1 MNNKMFLNKEAG
13 FLVHTKRK
21 RRFAVTL
28 VGVFFLLLACA
39 GAIGFGQVAYAADEK
54 TVPNFKSPDPD
65 YPWYGYDSYRG
76 IFARYH
82 NLKVNLKGSK
92 EYQAYCFNLTKYFP
106 RPTYSTTN
114 NFYKKIDGSG
124 SAFKSYAANPR
135 VLDENLDKLEKN
147 ILNVIYNGYKSNANG
162 FMNGI
167 EDLNA
172 ILVTQNAIWYYSDS
186 APLNDVNKMWEREV
200 RNGEI
205 SESQVTLMREAL
217 KKLIDP
223 NLEATAANKIP
234 SGYRLN
240 IFKSENEDYQ
250 NLLSAEYVPD
260 DPPKPGDTSEHNPK
274 TPELDGTPIPE
285 DPKRPDESSEPALPP
300 LMPELDGEEVPE
312 VPSESLEPALPPL
325 MPELDGEEV
334 PEVPSESLE
343 PALPPLM
350 PELDGEEVPEV
361 PSESLEPAL
370 PPLMPELD
378 GEEVPEVPSESL
390 EPALPPLMPELD
402 GEEVPEKPSVDLP
415 IEVPRYEFNNKDQSP
430 LAGESGETEYITE
443 VYGNQQN
450 PVDIDKKLPNETG
463 FSGNMVETEDTKEP
477 EVLMGGQSESVEF
490 TKDTQTGMSG
500 QTTPQVETEDT
511 KEPEVLMGGQSE
523 SVEFTKDT
531 QTGMSGQTT
540 PQVETEDTK
549 EPGVLMGGQS
559 ESVEFTKDT
568 QTGMSGQTTPQVE
581 TEDTKEP
588 GVLMG
593 GQSESVEFTKDTQ
606 TGMSGQTTPQV
617 ETEDTKEPGVLM
629 GGQSESV
636 EFTKDT
642 QTGMSGFSETVTI
655 VEDTRPK
662 LVFHFDNNEPKVE
675 ENREKP
681 TKNITP
687 ILPATGDI
695 ENVLAFLG
703 ILILSVL
710 SIFSLL
716 KNKQNN
722 KV

>member
-1 MNNKMFLNKEAG
+1 MNNKIFLNKEAS
-13 FLVHTKRK
+13 FLAHTKRK

-28 VGVFFLLLACA
+28 VGVFFMLLACA

-54 TVPNFKSPDPD
+54 TVPSHSSPNPEF
-65 YPWYGYDSYRG
+65 PWYGYDAYG
-76 IFARYH
+76 KEYPGYNIWTRYH
-82 NLKVNLKGSK
+82 DLRVNLNGSRS
-92 EYQAYCFNLTKYFP
+92 YQVYCFNIQSNYPSQKNSFIK
-106 RPTYSTTN
+106 N
-114 NFYKKIDGSG
+114 WFKKIEGNG
-124 SAFKSYAANPR
+124 KSFVDYAHTT
-135 VLDENLDKLEKN
+135 KLGKEELEQRLLSLLYN
-147 ILNVIYNGYKSNANG
+147 AYPNDANGYMKG
-162 FMNGI
+162 L
-167 EDLNA
+167 EHLNA
-172 ILVTQNAIWYYSDS
+172 ITVTQYAVWHYSDNS
-186 APLNDVNKMWEREV
+186 QYQFETLWESEAKE
-200 RNGEI
+200 GKI
-205 SESQVTLMREAL
+205 SRSQVTLMREAL

-223 NLEATAANKIP
+223 NLEATAVNKIP

-240 IFKSENEDYQ
+240 IFESENEAYQ

-260 DPPKPGDTSEHNPK
+260 DPPKPGETSEHNPK

-285 DPKRPDESSEPALPP
+285 DPKHPDDNLEPTLPP
-300 LMPELDGEEVPE
+300 VMLDGEEVPE

-325 MPELDGEEV
+325 MPELDGQ
-334 PEVPSESLE
+334 
-343 PALPPLM
+343 
-350 PELDGEEVPEV
+350 
-361 PSESLEPAL
+361 
-370 PPLMPELD
+370 
-378 GEEVPEVPSESL
+378 
-390 EPALPPLMPELD
+390 
-402 GEEVPEKPSVDLP
+402 EVPEKPSIDLP

-549 EPGVLMGGQS
+549 EPEVLMGGQS

-568 QTGMSGQTTPQVE
+568 QTGMSGQTTPQIE

-588 GVLMG
+588 EVLMG

-606 TGMSGQTTPQV
+606 TGMSGQTTPQI
-617 ETEDTKEPGVLM
+617 ETEDTKEPEVLM

-642 QTGMSGFSETVTI
+642 QTGMSGFSETATV

-716 KNKQNN
+716 KNKQSN
-722 KV
+722 KKV

>member
-13 FLVHTKRK
+13 FLAHTKRK

-28 VGVFFLLLACA
+28 VGVFFMLLACA

-54 TVPNFKSPDPD
+54 TVPNHSSPNPEF
-65 YPWYGYDSYRG
+65 PWYGYDAYSG
-76 IFARYH
+76 WKPRYH
-82 NLKVNLKGSK
+82 DLKVNLKGSK
-92 EYQAYCFNLTKYFP
+92 EYQVYCFNLTKYFP
-106 RPTYSTTN
+106 RLTHSTTN

-124 SAFKSYAANPR
+124 SAFKFYATNPR
-135 VLDENLDKLEKN
+135 GSDENLDKLEKN

-167 EDLNA
+167 EDFNA
-172 ILVTQNAIWYYSDS
+172 ILVTQYAVWYYSDNS
-186 APLNDVNKMWEREV
+186 HYQIETLWESEAKE
-200 RNGEI
+200 GEI
-205 SESQVTLMREAL
+205 SREQVNLMRKAL

-223 NLEATAANKIP
+223 ELEQKVVKKVPND
-234 SGYRLN
+234 YQLN
-240 IFKSENEDYQ
+240 IFESLDSTYQ
-250 NLLSAEYVPD
+250 HLLSAEFVPN
-260 DPPKPGDTSEHNPK
+260 DPPKTGETPEYGPK
-274 TPELDGTPIPE
+274 TPELDGSPIPE
-285 DPKRPDESSEPALPP
+285 DPKHPDENLEPTLPP
-300 LMPELDGEEVPE
+300 VMLDGEEVPE

-325 MPELDGEEV
+325 MPELDGQ
-334 PEVPSESLE
+334 
-343 PALPPLM
+343 
-350 PELDGEEVPEV
+350 
-361 PSESLEPAL
+361 
-370 PPLMPELD
+370 
-378 GEEVPEVPSESL
+378 
-390 EPALPPLMPELD
+390 
-402 GEEVPEKPSVDLP
+402 EVPEKPSIDLP

-463 FSGNMVETEDTKEP
+463 FSGNM
-477 EVLMGGQSESVEF
+477 
-490 TKDTQTGMSG
+490 
-500 QTTPQVETEDT
+500 
-511 KEPEVLMGGQSE
+511 
-523 SVEFTKDT
+523 
-531 QTGMSGQTT
+531 
-540 PQVETEDTK
+540 VETEDTK

-606 TGMSGQTTPQV
+606 TGMSGQTASQV

-642 QTGMSGFSETVTI
+642 QTGMSGFSETATV

-716 KNKQNN
+716 KKQT
-722 KV
+722 KQ

>member
-13 FLVHTKRK
+13 FLAHTKRK

-28 VGVFFLLLACA
+28 VGVFLMLLACA

-54 TVPNFKSPDPD
+54 TVPNFKSLDPD
-65 YPWYGYDSYRG
+65 YPWYGYDAYRDW
-76 IFARYH
+76 FLRYH
-82 NLKVNLKGSK
+82 DLNVNLEGSTP
-92 EYQAYCFNLTKYFP
+92 YQVYCFNLLRQEPSKINSTRKNWFKKVDGDNAVFKKYATTP
-106 RPTYSTTN
+106 R
-114 NFYKKIDGSG
+114 I
-124 SAFKSYAANPR
+124 
-135 VLDENLDKLEKN
+135 ENGDLKRNLS
-147 ILNVIYNGYKSNANG
+147 NVIYNGYPNDANG
-162 FMNGI
+162 IMKGL
-167 EDLNA
+167 DRYNA
-172 ILVTQNAIWYYSDS
+172 ILVTQHAVWHYSDNS
-186 APLNDVNKMWEREV
+186 QYTIDKLWEEEAKK
-200 RNGEI
+200 NEI
-205 SESQVTLMREAL
+205 SQEQVKLMREAL
-217 KKLIDP
+217 KKLISPDLEKTVKNQLP
-223 NLEATAANKIP
+223 ENYKLNLFISKDNSI
-234 SGYRLN
+234 
-240 IFKSENEDYQ
+240 Q
-250 NLLSAEYVPD
+250 NLLSTEYVQD
-260 DPPKPGDTSEHNPK
+260 NPPKPGEVPKEESPKEENPK
-274 TPELDGTPIPE
+274 IPDLDGHEI
-285 DPKRPDESSEPALPP
+285 
-300 LMPELDGEEVPE
+300 PE
-312 VPSESLEPALPPL
+312 VPQEPSDPVIPP
-325 MPELDGEEV
+325 V
-334 PEVPSESLE
+334 I
-343 PALPPLM
+343 
-350 PELDGEEVPEV
+350 LDGEEVPEV

-511 KEPEVLMGGQSE
+511 KEP
-523 SVEFTKDT
+523 
-531 QTGMSGQTT
+531 
-540 PQVETEDTK
+540 
-549 EPGVLMGGQS
+549 
-559 ESVEFTKDT
+559 
-568 QTGMSGQTTPQVE
+568 
-581 TEDTKEP
+581 

-655 VEDTRPK
+655 IEDTRPK

-695 ENVLAFLG
+695 GNVLAFLG

>member
-13 FLVHTKRK
+13 FLAHTKRK

-28 VGVFFLLLACA
+28 VGVFFMLLACA

-54 TVPNFKSPDPD
+54 TVPNFKSLDPD
-65 YPWYGYDSYRG
+65 YPWYGYDAYRDW
-76 IFARYH
+76 FLRYH
-82 NLKVNLKGSK
+82 DLNVNLEGSTP
-92 EYQAYCFNLTKYFP
+92 YQVYCFNLLRQEPSKINSTRKNWFKKVDGDNAVFKKYATTP
-106 RPTYSTTN
+106 R
-114 NFYKKIDGSG
+114 I
-124 SAFKSYAANPR
+124 
-135 VLDENLDKLEKN
+135 ENGDLKRNLS
-147 ILNVIYNGYKSNANG
+147 NVIYNGYPNDANG
-162 FMNGI
+162 IMKGL
-167 EDLNA
+167 DRYNA
-172 ILVTQNAIWYYSDS
+172 ILVTQHAVWHYSDNS
-186 APLNDVNKMWEREV
+186 QYTIDKLWEEEAKK
-200 RNGEI
+200 NEI
-205 SESQVTLMREAL
+205 SQEQLKLMREAL
-217 KKLIDP
+217 KKLISPDLEKTVKNQLP
-223 NLEATAANKIP
+223 ENYKLNLFISKDNSI
-234 SGYRLN
+234 
-240 IFKSENEDYQ
+240 Q
-250 NLLSAEYVPD
+250 NLLSTEYVQD
-260 DPPKPGDTSEHNPK
+260 NPPKPGEVPKEESPKEENPK
-274 TPELDGTPIPE
+274 IPDLDGHEI
-285 DPKRPDESSEPALPP
+285 
-300 LMPELDGEEVPE
+300 PE
-312 VPSESLEPALPPL
+312 VPQEPSDPVIPP
-325 MPELDGEEV
+325 V
-334 PEVPSESLE
+334 I
-343 PALPPLM
+343 
-350 PELDGEEVPEV
+350 
-361 PSESLEPAL
+361 
-370 PPLMPELD
+370 LD

-500 QTTPQVETEDT
+500 QTTPQVETENT

-568 QTGMSGQTTPQVE
+568 QTGMSGQTA
-581 TEDTKEP
+581 
-588 GVLMG
+588 
-593 GQSESVEFTKDTQ
+593 
-606 TGMSGQTTPQV
+606 PQV

-681 TKNITP
+681 TKNIAP

-695 ENVLAFLG
+695 GNVLAFLG

>member
-1 MNNKMFLNKEAG
+1 MVSSYMFVRGEKMNNKMFLNKEAG

-28 VGVFFLLLACA
+28 VGVFFMLLACA

-54 TVPNFKSPDPD
+54 TVPNRINSNPEF
-65 YPWYGYDSYRG
+65 PWYGYDAYKG
-76 IFARYH
+76 FEARYH
-82 NLKVNLKGSK
+82 DLKVNLKGSK
-92 EYQAYCFNLTKYFP
+92 EYQVYCFNLKRYEPNKEGSYFP
-106 RPTYSTTN
+106 N
-114 NFYKKIDGSG
+114 WYKKWDGDEEIFTKHADSPRM
-124 SAFKSYAANPR
+124 KSKELSN
-135 VLDENLDKLEKN
+135 N
-147 ILNVIYNGYKSNANG
+147 ILRVMYNGYPNDG
-162 FMNGI
+162 NGI
-167 EDLNA
+167 MRNLDPLNA
-172 ILVTQNAIWYYSDS
+172 ILVTQYAVWYYSDNS
-186 APLNDVNKMWEREV
+186 QYKIETLWESEAKE
-200 RNGEI
+200 GKI

-223 NLEATAANKIP
+223 NLEATAVNKIP
-234 SGYRLN
+234 SDYRLN
-240 IFKSENEDYQ
+240 IFESENEAYQ
-250 NLLSAEYVPD
+250 NLLSAEYVQD
-260 DPPKPGDTSEHNPK
+260 KPPKPGEVPK
-274 TPELDGTPIPE
+274 EESPKEENLKIPDLDGHEIPE
-285 DPKRPDESSEPALPP
+285 VPQEPSDPVIPP
-300 LMPELDGEEVPE
+300 VILDGEEVPE

-325 MPELDGEEV
+325 MPELDGQEV

-350 PELDGEEVPEV
+350 PELDGQ
-361 PSESLEPAL
+361 
-370 PPLMPELD
+370 
-378 GEEVPEVPSESL
+378 
-390 EPALPPLMPELD
+390 
-402 GEEVPEKPSVDLP
+402 EVPEKPSVDLP

-549 EPGVLMGGQS
+549 EPEVLMGGQS

-568 QTGMSGQTTPQVE
+568 QTGMSGQT
-581 TEDTKEP
+581 D
-588 GVLMG
+588 
-593 GQSESVEFTKDTQ
+593 
-606 TGMSGQTTPQV
+606 PQV

-695 ENVLAFLG
+695 GNVLAFLG

>member
-1 MNNKMFLNKEAG
+1 MVSSYMFVRGEKMNNKMFLNKEAG
-13 FLVHTKRK
+13 FLAHTKRK
-21 RRFAVTL
+21 RRFAGTL
-28 VGVFFLLLACA
+28 VGVFFMLLACA
-39 GAIGFGQVAYAADEK
+39 GAIRFGQVAYAADER

-65 YPWYGYDSYRG
+65 YPWYGYDAYTG
-76 IFARYH
+76 AFLRYH
-82 NLKVNLKGSK
+82 DLRVNLNGSRS
-92 EYQAYCFNLTKYFP
+92 YQVYCFNIKKNYPRPFTSSDKKWYKRLEGTAETFKVHAMAPRVGGEELTK
-106 RPTYSTTN
+106 
-114 NFYKKIDGSG
+114 
-124 SAFKSYAANPR
+124 
-135 VLDENLDKLEKN
+135 KLRS
-147 ILNVIYNGYKSNANG
+147 VMYNGYPNDGNNIMKGLEPSNA
-162 FMNGI
+162 I
-167 EDLNA
+167 E
-172 ILVTQNAIWYYSDS
+172 VTQYAVWYYSDKS
-186 APLNDVNKMWEREV
+186 QYEIETLWKSEAKE
-200 RNGEI
+200 GKI

-217 KKLIDP
+217 RKLISSDED
-223 NLEATAANKIP
+223 LVKQVP
-234 SGYRLN
+234 SN
-240 IFKSENEDYQ
+240 FKLSTFESSDKSYQ
-250 NLLSAEYVPD
+250 NLLSAEFVPD

-274 TPELDGTPIPE
+274 TPELDGSPIPE
-285 DPKRPDESSEPALPP
+285 DPKHPDDNLEPTLPP
-300 LMPELDGEEVPE
+300 VM
-312 VPSESLEPALPPL
+312 
-325 MPELDGEEV
+325 
-334 PEVPSESLE
+334 
-343 PALPPLM
+343 
-350 PELDGEEVPEV
+350 
-361 PSESLEPAL
+361 
-370 PPLMPELD
+370 LD

-463 FSGNMVETEDTKEP
+463 FSGNMVETEN
-477 EVLMGGQSESVEF
+477 
-490 TKDTQTGMSG
+490 
-500 QTTPQVETEDT
+500 T

-568 QTGMSGQTTPQVE
+568 QTGMSGQTA
-581 TEDTKEP
+581 
-588 GVLMG
+588 
-593 GQSESVEFTKDTQ
+593 
-606 TGMSGQTTPQV
+606 PQV

-695 ENVLAFLG
+695 GNVLAFLG

>member
-1 MNNKMFLNKEAG
+1 MNNKIFLNKEAG
-13 FLVHTKRK
+13 FLAHTKRK

-28 VGVFFLLLACA
+28 VGVFFMLLACA

-65 YPWYGYDSYRG
+65 YPWYGYDAYKG
-76 IFARYH
+76 FEARYH
-82 NLKVNLKGSK
+82 DLRVNLKGSK
-92 EYQAYCFNLTKYFP
+92 EYKVYCFNLTRSFP
-106 RPTYSTTN
+106 RPYYSATKN
-114 NFYKKIDGSG
+114 LYKKIDSSDFAFQQYATNARNLGST
-124 SAFKSYAANPR
+124 
-135 VLDENLDKLEKN
+135 DKLAKS
-147 ILNVIYNGYKSNANG
+147 ILYVIYNGYKNNANG
-162 FMNGI
+162 FMDNI

-172 ILVTQNAIWYYSDS
+172 MLVTQTAIWYYSDS
-186 APLNDVNKMWEREV
+186 SPVSATAVEKMWDREV
-200 RNGEI
+200 NDGDI
-205 SESQVTLMREAL
+205 SLEQVKLMRDAL
-217 KKLIDP
+217 RKLISPDLEKTVKNQLP
-223 NLEATAANKIP
+223 ENYKLNLFISKDESI
-234 SGYRLN
+234 
-240 IFKSENEDYQ
+240 Q

-260 DPPKPGDTSEHNPK
+260 SPPKPGEVPKEESPKEENPK
-274 TPELDGTPIPE
+274 IPDLDGREIPE
-285 DPKRPDESSEPALPP
+285 VPQEPSDPVIPP
-300 LMPELDGEEVPE
+300 VILDGEEVPE

-325 MPELDGEEV
+325 MPKLDGQ
-334 PEVPSESLE
+334 
-343 PALPPLM
+343 
-350 PELDGEEVPEV
+350 
-361 PSESLEPAL
+361 
-370 PPLMPELD
+370 
-378 GEEVPEVPSESL
+378 
-390 EPALPPLMPELD
+390 
-402 GEEVPEKPSVDLP
+402 EVPEKPSVDLP

-511 KEPEVLMGGQSE
+511 KEP
-523 SVEFTKDT
+523 
-531 QTGMSGQTT
+531 
-540 PQVETEDTK
+540 
-549 EPGVLMGGQS
+549 GVLMGGQS

-588 GVLMG
+588 EVLMG

-642 QTGMSGFSETVTI
+642 QTGMSGFSETATV

-662 LVFHFDNNEPKVE
+662 LVFHFDNNEPEVE

-716 KNKQNN
+716 KKQT
-722 KV
+722 KQ

>member
-1 MNNKMFLNKEAG
+1 MNNKIFLNKEAG
-13 FLVHTKRK
+13 FLAHTKRK

-28 VGVFFLLLACA
+28 VGVFFMLLACA
-39 GAIGFGQVAYAADEK
+39 GAIGFGQVAYAADER

-65 YPWYGYDSYRG
+65 YPWYGYDAYTG
-76 IFARYH
+76 AFLRYH
-82 NLKVNLKGSK
+82 DLRVNLNGSRS
-92 EYQAYCFNLTKYFP
+92 YQVYCFNIKKNYPRPFTSSDKKWYKRLEGTAETFKVHAMAPRVGGEELTK
-106 RPTYSTTN
+106 
-114 NFYKKIDGSG
+114 
-124 SAFKSYAANPR
+124 
-135 VLDENLDKLEKN
+135 KLRS
-147 ILNVIYNGYKSNANG
+147 VMYNGYPNDGNNIMKGLEPSNA
-162 FMNGI
+162 I
-167 EDLNA
+167 E
-172 ILVTQNAIWYYSDS
+172 VTQYAVWYYSDKS
-186 APLNDVNKMWEREV
+186 QYEIETLWKSEAKE
-200 RNGEI
+200 GKI

-217 KKLIDP
+217 RKLISSDED
-223 NLEATAANKIP
+223 LVKQVP
-234 SGYRLN
+234 SN
-240 IFKSENEDYQ
+240 FKLSTFESSDKSYQ
-250 NLLSAEYVPD
+250 NLLSAEFVPD

-274 TPELDGTPIPE
+274 TPELDGSPIPE
-285 DPKRPDESSEPALPP
+285 DPKHPDDNLEPTLPPVMLDGEEVPEVPSESLEPALPSLMP
-300 LMPELDGEEVPE
+300 ELDGEEVPEVPSESLEPAFPPLMPELDGQEVPEVPSESLEPALPSLMPELDGEEVPE
-312 VPSESLEPALPPL
+312 VPSESLEPALPSL
-325 MPELDGEEV
+325 MPELDGQ
-334 PEVPSESLE
+334 
-343 PALPPLM
+343 
-350 PELDGEEVPEV
+350 
-361 PSESLEPAL
+361 
-370 PPLMPELD
+370 
-378 GEEVPEVPSESL
+378 
-390 EPALPPLMPELD
+390 
-402 GEEVPEKPSVDLP
+402 EVPEKPSVDLP

-511 KEPEVLMGGQSE
+511 KEP
-523 SVEFTKDT
+523 
-531 QTGMSGQTT
+531 
-540 PQVETEDTK
+540 
-549 EPGVLMGGQS
+549 
-559 ESVEFTKDT
+559 
-568 QTGMSGQTTPQVE
+568 
-581 TEDTKEP
+581 
-588 GVLMG
+588 
-593 GQSESVEFTKDTQ
+593 
-606 TGMSGQTTPQV
+606 
-617 ETEDTKEPGVLM
+617 GVLM

-695 ENVLAFLG
+695 GNVLAFLG

>member
-1 MNNKMFLNKEAG
+1 MVSSYMFLRGEKMNNKMFLNKEAG
-13 FLVHTKRK
+13 FLAHTKRK

-28 VGVFFLLLACA
+28 VGVFFMLLACA
-39 GAIGFGQVAYAADEK
+39 GAIGFGQVVYAADEK
-54 TVPNFKSPDPD
+54 TVPNRINSNPEF
-65 YPWYGYDSYRG
+65 PWYGYDSYSGRLL
-76 IFARYH
+76 RYH
-82 NLKVNLKGSK
+82 NLKVNLNGSK
-92 EYQAYCFNLTKYFP
+92 EYQAYCFNLKRFEP
-106 RPTYSTTN
+106 KKEESSSPN
-114 NFYKKIDGSG
+114 WYKKLDGSTET
-124 SAFKSYAANPR
+124 FKKYAENPR
-135 VLDENLDKLEKN
+135 FSGEELRRHILKVL
-147 ILNVIYNGYKSNANG
+147 YNGYPNSNEI
-162 FMNGI
+162 MKGI
-167 EDLNA
+167 DPLNA

-186 APLNDVNKMWEREV
+186 APINDINNFFTSEANDLN
-200 RNGEI
+200 I
-205 SESQVTLMREAL
+205 PPQQLTLMREAL
-217 KKLIDP
+217 RKLISSDE
-223 NLEATAANKIP
+223 NLVKQVP
-234 SGYRLN
+234 SNFKLS
-240 IFKSENEDYQ
+240 IFESSDKSYQ

-260 DPPKPGDTSEHNPK
+260 DPPKPGDTSEHNLK

-300 LMPELDGEEVPE
+300 LMPELDGQ
-312 VPSESLEPALPPL
+312 
-325 MPELDGEEV
+325 
-334 PEVPSESLE
+334 
-343 PALPPLM
+343 
-350 PELDGEEVPEV
+350 
-361 PSESLEPAL
+361 
-370 PPLMPELD
+370 
-378 GEEVPEVPSESL
+378 
-390 EPALPPLMPELD
+390 
-402 GEEVPEKPSVDLP
+402 EVPEKPSVDLP
-415 IEVPRYEFNNKDQSP
+415 IEDPRYEFNNKDQSP
-430 LAGESGETEYITE
+430 LEGESGETEYITE

-463 FSGNMVETEDTKEP
+463 FSGNM
-477 EVLMGGQSESVEF
+477 
-490 TKDTQTGMSG
+490 
-500 QTTPQVETEDT
+500 
-511 KEPEVLMGGQSE
+511 
-523 SVEFTKDT
+523 
-531 QTGMSGQTT
+531 
-540 PQVETEDTK
+540 VETEDTK

-606 TGMSGQTTPQV
+606 TGMSGQTAPQVETEDTKEPGVLMGGQSESVEFTKDTQTGMSGQITPQV

-675 ENREKP
+675 ENQEKT

-703 ILILSVL
+703 IIILSVF

>member
-1 MNNKMFLNKEAG
+1 MNNKIFLNKEAG
-13 FLVHTKRK
+13 FLAHTKRK

-28 VGVFFLLLACA
+28 VGVFFMLLACA
-39 GAIGFGQVAYAADEK
+39 GAIGFGQVAYAADER

-65 YPWYGYDSYRG
+65 YPWYGYDAYTG
-76 IFARYH
+76 AFLRYH
-82 NLKVNLKGSK
+82 DLRVNLNGSRS
-92 EYQAYCFNLTKYFP
+92 YQVYCFNIKKNYPRPFTSSDKKWYKRLEGTAETFKVHAMAPRVGGEELTK
-106 RPTYSTTN
+106 
-114 NFYKKIDGSG
+114 
-124 SAFKSYAANPR
+124 
-135 VLDENLDKLEKN
+135 KLRS
-147 ILNVIYNGYKSNANG
+147 VMYNGYPNDGNNIMKGLEPSNA
-162 FMNGI
+162 I
-167 EDLNA
+167 E
-172 ILVTQNAIWYYSDS
+172 VTQYAVWYYSDKS
-186 APLNDVNKMWEREV
+186 QYEIETLWKSEAKE
-200 RNGEI
+200 GKI

-217 KKLIDP
+217 RKLISSDED
-223 NLEATAANKIP
+223 LVKQVP
-234 SGYRLN
+234 SN
-240 IFKSENEDYQ
+240 FKLSTFESSDKSYQ
-250 NLLSAEYVPD
+250 NLLSAEFVPD

-274 TPELDGTPIPE
+274 TPELDGSPIPE
-285 DPKRPDESSEPALPP
+285 DPKHPDDNLEPTLPP
-300 LMPELDGEEVPE
+300 VMLDGEEVPE

-370 PPLMPELD
+370 PSLMPELDGEEVPEVPSESLEPAFPPLMPELDGQEVPEVPSESLEPALPSLMPELD

-402 GEEVPEKPSVDLP
+402 GQEVPEKPSVDLP

-511 KEPEVLMGGQSE
+511 KEP
-523 SVEFTKDT
+523 
-531 QTGMSGQTT
+531 
-540 PQVETEDTK
+540 
-549 EPGVLMGGQS
+549 
-559 ESVEFTKDT
+559 
-568 QTGMSGQTTPQVE
+568 
-581 TEDTKEP
+581 
-588 GVLMG
+588 
-593 GQSESVEFTKDTQ
+593 
-606 TGMSGQTTPQV
+606 
-617 ETEDTKEPGVLM
+617 GVLM

-695 ENVLAFLG
+695 GNVLAFLG

>member
-1 MNNKMFLNKEAG
+1 MNNKIFLNKEAG
-13 FLVHTKRK
+13 FLAHTKRK

-28 VGVFFLLLACA
+28 VGVFFMLLACA
-39 GAIGFGQVAYAADEK
+39 GAIGFGQVAYAADER

-65 YPWYGYDSYRG
+65 YPWYGYDAYTG
-76 IFARYH
+76 AFLRYH
-82 NLKVNLKGSK
+82 DLRVNLNGSRS
-92 EYQAYCFNLTKYFP
+92 YQVYCFNIKKNYPRPFTSSDKKWYKRLEGTAETFKVHAMAPRVGGEELTK
-106 RPTYSTTN
+106 
-114 NFYKKIDGSG
+114 
-124 SAFKSYAANPR
+124 
-135 VLDENLDKLEKN
+135 KLRS
-147 ILNVIYNGYKSNANG
+147 VMYNGYPNDGNNIMKGLEPSNA
-162 FMNGI
+162 I
-167 EDLNA
+167 E
-172 ILVTQNAIWYYSDS
+172 VTQYAVWYYSDKS
-186 APLNDVNKMWEREV
+186 QYEIETLWKSEAKE
-200 RNGEI
+200 GKI

-217 KKLIDP
+217 RKLISSDED
-223 NLEATAANKIP
+223 LVKQVP
-234 SGYRLN
+234 SN
-240 IFKSENEDYQ
+240 FKLSTFESSDKSYQ
-250 NLLSAEYVPD
+250 NLLSAEFVPD

-274 TPELDGTPIPE
+274 TPELDGSPIPE
-285 DPKRPDESSEPALPP
+285 DPKHPDDNLEPTLPPVMLDGEEVPSESLEPALPSLMP
-300 LMPELDGEEVPE
+300 ELDGEEVPEVPSESLEPAFPPLMPELDGQEVPEVPSESLEPALPSLMPELDGEEVPE

-325 MPELDGEEV
+325 MPELDGQ
-334 PEVPSESLE
+334 
-343 PALPPLM
+343 
-350 PELDGEEVPEV
+350 
-361 PSESLEPAL
+361 
-370 PPLMPELD
+370 
-378 GEEVPEVPSESL
+378 
-390 EPALPPLMPELD
+390 
-402 GEEVPEKPSVDLP
+402 EVPEKPSVDLP

-511 KEPEVLMGGQSE
+511 KEP
-523 SVEFTKDT
+523 
-531 QTGMSGQTT
+531 
-540 PQVETEDTK
+540 
-549 EPGVLMGGQS
+549 GVLMGGQS

-568 QTGMSGQTTPQVE
+568 QTGMSGQTA
-581 TEDTKEP
+581 
-588 GVLMG
+588 
-593 GQSESVEFTKDTQ
+593 
-606 TGMSGQTTPQV
+606 PQV

-695 ENVLAFLG
+695 GNVLAFLG

>member
-568 QTGMSGQTTPQVE
+568 QTGMSG
-581 TEDTKEP
+581 
-588 GVLMG
+588 
-593 GQSESVEFTKDTQ
+593 
-606 TGMSGQTTPQV
+606 
-617 ETEDTKEPGVLM
+617 
-629 GGQSESV
+629 
-636 EFTKDT
+636 
-642 QTGMSGFSETVTI
+642 FSETVTI

>member
-1 MNNKMFLNKEAG
+1 MVSLYMFARGEKMNNKMFLNKEAG

-378 GEEVPEVPSESL
+378 GEEVPE
-390 EPALPPLMPELD
+390 
-402 GEEVPEKPSVDLP
+402 KPSVDLP

-606 TGMSGQTTPQV
+606 TGMSG
-617 ETEDTKEPGVLM
+617 
-629 GGQSESV
+629 
-636 EFTKDT
+636 
-642 QTGMSGFSETVTI
+642 FSETVTI

>member
-1 MNNKMFLNKEAG
+1 MVSSYMFVRGEKMNNKIFLNKEAG
-13 FLVHTKRK
+13 FLAHTKRK

-28 VGVFFLLLACA
+28 VGVFFMLLACA
-39 GAIGFGQVAYAADEK
+39 GAIGFGQVAYAADER

-65 YPWYGYDSYRG
+65 YPWYGYDAYGKGYPGYDISKY
-76 IFARYH
+76 YH
-82 NLKVNLKGSK
+82 DLRVNLNGSQV
-92 EYQAYCFNLTKYFP
+92 YQVYCFNIQKIFP
-106 RPTYSTTN
+106 YNVKSVTQKW
-114 NFYKKIDGSG
+114 FKKVEGNSDTFGL
-124 SAFKSYAANPR
+124 YAMNPR
-135 VLDENLDKLEKN
+135 VQGEELSQKLRS
-147 ILNVIYNGYKSNANG
+147 VMYNAYPKNANNIMDG
-162 FMNGI
+162 L
-167 EDLNA
+167 DTLNA
-172 ILVTQNAIWYYSDS
+172 IKVTQSAVWYYSDKS
-186 APLNDVNKMWEREV
+186 EFEVDKQWESELNNH
-200 RNGEI
+200 EI
-205 SESQVTLMREAL
+205 DQEQVTLMREAL
-217 KKLIDP
+217 RKLISSNLEETVEKKLP
-223 NLEATAANKIP
+223 ENYK
-234 SGYRLN
+234 LN
-240 IFKSENEDYQ
+240 IFNPQDTSIQ
-250 NLLSAEYVPD
+250 HLLSAEFVPEN
-260 DPPKPGDTSEHNPK
+260 PPRPGETPEYGPK
-274 TPELDGTPIPE
+274 TPELDGSPIPE
-285 DPKRPDESSEPALPP
+285 DPKHPDDNLEPTLPP
-300 LMPELDGEEVPE
+300 VMLDGEEVPE

-325 MPELDGEEV
+325 MPELDGQ
-334 PEVPSESLE
+334 
-343 PALPPLM
+343 
-350 PELDGEEVPEV
+350 
-361 PSESLEPAL
+361 
-370 PPLMPELD
+370 
-378 GEEVPEVPSESL
+378 
-390 EPALPPLMPELD
+390 
-402 GEEVPEKPSVDLP
+402 EVPEKPSVDLP

-477 EVLMGGQSESVEF
+477 EVLMGS
-490 TKDTQTGMSG
+490 
-500 QTTPQVETEDT
+500 
-511 KEPEVLMGGQSE
+511 QSE

-549 EPGVLMGGQS
+549 EPGVLMGSQS

-695 ENVLAFLG
+695 GNVLAFLG

>member
-1 MNNKMFLNKEAG
+1 MVSSYMFVRGEKMNNKMFLNKEAG
-13 FLVHTKRK
+13 FLAHTKRK

-28 VGVFFLLLACA
+28 VGVFFMLLAYA

-65 YPWYGYDSYRG
+65 YPWYGYDAYGKGYPGYDISKY
-76 IFARYH
+76 YH
-82 NLKVNLKGSK
+82 DLRVNLNGSQV
-92 EYQAYCFNLTKYFP
+92 YQVYCFNIQKIFP
-106 RPTYSTTN
+106 YNVKSVTQKW
-114 NFYKKIDGSG
+114 FKKVEGNSDTFGL
-124 SAFKSYAANPR
+124 YAMNPR
-135 VLDENLDKLEKN
+135 VQGEELSQKLRS
-147 ILNVIYNGYKSNANG
+147 VMYNAYPKNANNIMDG
-162 FMNGI
+162 L
-167 EDLNA
+167 DTLNA
-172 ILVTQNAIWYYSDS
+172 IKVTQSAVWYYSDKS
-186 APLNDVNKMWEREV
+186 EFEVDKQWESELNNH
-200 RNGEI
+200 EI
-205 SESQVTLMREAL
+205 DQEQVTLMREAL
-217 KKLIDP
+217 RKLISSNLEETVEKKLP
-223 NLEATAANKIP
+223 ENYK
-234 SGYRLN
+234 LN
-240 IFKSENEDYQ
+240 IFNPQDTSIQ
-250 NLLSAEYVPD
+250 HLLSAEFVPEN
-260 DPPKPGDTSEHNPK
+260 PPRPGETPEYGPK
-274 TPELDGTPIPE
+274 TPELDGSPIPE
-285 DPKRPDESSEPALPP
+285 DPKHPDDNLEPTLPP
-300 LMPELDGEEVPE
+300 VMLDGEEVPE

-325 MPELDGEEV
+325 MPELDGQEV

-350 PELDGEEVPEV
+350 PELDGQ
-361 PSESLEPAL
+361 
-370 PPLMPELD
+370 
-378 GEEVPEVPSESL
+378 
-390 EPALPPLMPELD
+390 
-402 GEEVPEKPSVDLP
+402 EVPEKPSIDLP

-511 KEPEVLMGGQSE
+511 KEP
-523 SVEFTKDT
+523 
-531 QTGMSGQTT
+531 
-540 PQVETEDTK
+540 
-549 EPGVLMGGQS
+549 
-559 ESVEFTKDT
+559 
-568 QTGMSGQTTPQVE
+568 
-581 TEDTKEP
+581 
-588 GVLMG
+588 
-593 GQSESVEFTKDTQ
+593 
-606 TGMSGQTTPQV
+606 
-617 ETEDTKEPGVLM
+617 GVLM

-642 QTGMSGFSETVTI
+642 QTGMSGFSETATV

-662 LVFHFDNNEPKVE
+662 LVFHFDNNEPEVE

>member
-1 MNNKMFLNKEAG
+1 MVNSYMFVRGEKMNNKMFLNKEAG
-13 FLVHTKRK
+13 FLAHTKRK

-28 VGVFFLLLACA
+28 VGVFFMLLACA

-54 TVPNFKSPDPD
+54 TVPSHSSPSPDF
-65 YPWYGYDSYRG
+65 PWYGYDAYSG
-76 IFARYH
+76 WIPRYH
-82 NLKVNLKGSK
+82 DLKVNLKGSK
-92 EYQAYCFNLTKYFP
+92 EYQVYCFNLKRSFP
-106 RPTYSTTN
+106 RRTHSITN
-114 NFYKKIDGSG
+114 NFYKKIVGSG
-124 SAFKSYAANPR
+124 SVFKSYAENPR

-167 EDLNA
+167 EDFNA
-172 ILVTQNAIWYYSDS
+172 ILVTQTAIWYYSDS
-186 APLNDVNKMWEREV
+186 SPASATAVEKMWDREV
-200 RNGEI
+200 KDGDI
-205 SESQVTLMREAL
+205 SLEQVKLMREAL

-223 NLEATAANKIP
+223 NLEATAVNKIP

-240 IFKSENEDYQ
+240 IFESENEDYQ

-260 DPPKPGDTSEHNPK
+260 SPPMPGEVPKEESPKEENPK
-274 TPELDGTPIPE
+274 IPDLDGHEIPE
-285 DPKRPDESSEPALPP
+285 VPQEPSDPVIPP
-300 LMPELDGEEVPE
+300 VILDGEEVPE

-378 GEEVPEVPSESL
+378 GQEVPEVPSESL

-402 GEEVPEKPSVDLP
+402 GQEVPEKPSIDLP

-477 EVLMGGQSESVEF
+477 EVLMGGQSESVE
-490 TKDTQTGMSG
+490 
-500 QTTPQVETEDT
+500 
-511 KEPEVLMGGQSE
+511 L
-523 SVEFTKDT
+523 
-531 QTGMSGQTT
+531 
-540 PQVETEDTK
+540 
-549 EPGVLMGGQS
+549 
-559 ESVEFTKDT
+559 
-568 QTGMSGQTTPQVE
+568 
-581 TEDTKEP
+581 
-588 GVLMG
+588 
-593 GQSESVEFTKDTQ
+593 TKDTQ

-681 TKNITP
+681 TKNITS

-695 ENVLAFLG
+695 GNILAFLG

-710 SIFSLL
+710 PIFSLL
-716 KNKQNN
+716 KKQT
-722 KV
+722 KQ

>member
-1 MNNKMFLNKEAG
+1 MNNKIFLNKEAG
-13 FLVHTKRK
+13 FLAHTKRK

-28 VGVFFLLLACA
+28 VGVFFMLLACA
-39 GAIGFGQVAYAADEK
+39 GAIGFGQVAYAADER
-54 TVPNFKSPDPD
+54 TVPNHSSPNPEF
-65 YPWYGYDSYRG
+65 PWYGYDSYRG

-378 GEEVPEVPSESL
+378 GQEVPEVPSESL

-606 TGMSGQTTPQV
+606 TGMSG
-617 ETEDTKEPGVLM
+617 
-629 GGQSESV
+629 
-636 EFTKDT
+636 
-642 QTGMSGFSETVTI
+642 FSETVTI

>member
-13 FLVHTKRK
+13 FLAHTKRK

-28 VGVFFLLLACA
+28 VGVFFMLLACA
-39 GAIGFGQVAYAADEK
+39 GAIRFGQVVYAADEK
-54 TVPNFKSPDPD
+54 TVPNRINSNPEF
-65 YPWYGYDSYRG
+65 PWYGYDAYKG
-76 IFARYH
+76 FEARYH
-82 NLKVNLKGSK
+82 DLKVNLKGSK
-92 EYQAYCFNLTKYFP
+92 EYQVYCFNLKRSFP
-106 RPTYSTTN
+106 RRTHSITN
-114 NFYKKIDGSG
+114 NFYKKIVGSG
-124 SAFKSYAANPR
+124 SVFKSYAENPR

-167 EDLNA
+167 EDFNA
-172 ILVTQNAIWYYSDS
+172 ILVTQTAIWYYSDS
-186 APLNDVNKMWEREV
+186 SPASATAVEKMWDREV
-200 RNGEI
+200 KDGDI
-205 SESQVTLMREAL
+205 SLEQVKLMREAL

-223 NLEATAANKIP
+223 NLEATAVNKIP

-240 IFKSENEDYQ
+240 IFESENEDYQ

-260 DPPKPGDTSEHNPK
+260 SPPMPGEVPKEESPKEENPK
-274 TPELDGTPIPE
+274 IPDLDGHEI
-285 DPKRPDESSEPALPP
+285 
-300 LMPELDGEEVPE
+300 PE

-325 MPELDGEEV
+325 MPELDGQ
-334 PEVPSESLE
+334 
-343 PALPPLM
+343 
-350 PELDGEEVPEV
+350 
-361 PSESLEPAL
+361 
-370 PPLMPELD
+370 
-378 GEEVPEVPSESL
+378 
-390 EPALPPLMPELD
+390 
-402 GEEVPEKPSVDLP
+402 EVPEKPSVDLP

-549 EPGVLMGGQS
+549 EPEVLMGGQS

-642 QTGMSGFSETVTI
+642 QTGMSGFSETATV

-675 ENREKP
+675 ENQEKP
-681 TKNITP
+681 TRNITP

-695 ENVLAFLG
+695 GNVLAFLG

-716 KNKQNN
+716 KKQT
-722 KV
+722 KQ

>member
-1 MNNKMFLNKEAG
+1 MFLRGEKMNNKMFLNKEAG
-13 FLVHTKRK
+13 FWHTKRK

-28 VGVFFLLLACA
+28 VGVFFMLLACA

-65 YPWYGYDSYRG
+65 YPWYGYDAYTG
-76 IFARYH
+76 AFLRYH
-82 NLKVNLKGSK
+82 DLNVNLEGSTP
-92 EYQAYCFNLTKYFP
+92 YQVYCFNLVRQEPSKVNGF
-106 RPTYSTTN
+106 RK
-114 NFYKKIDGSG
+114 FRFKKVDGDN
-124 SAFKSYAANPR
+124 AVFKQYAANPR
-135 VLDENLDKLEKN
+135 VIDGDLERN
-147 ILNVIYNGYKSNANG
+147 ILNVIYNGYPSDANG
-162 FMNGI
+162 IMKGL
-167 EDLNA
+167 DRYNA
-172 ILVTQNAIWYYSDS
+172 ILVTQTAIWYYSDNS
-186 APLNDVNKMWEREV
+186 KFIVDEQWKSELRD
-200 RNGEI
+200 GEI
-205 SESQVTLMREAL
+205 SESQVKLMRDAL
-217 KKLIDP
+217 RKLISPDLEKTVKNQLP
-223 NLEATAANKIP
+223 ENYKLNLFISKDNSI
-234 SGYRLN
+234 
-240 IFKSENEDYQ
+240 Q
-250 NLLSAEYVPD
+250 NLLSTEYVQD
-260 DPPKPGDTSEHNPK
+260 NLQKPGEEPKEESPKEENPK
-274 TPELDGTPIPE
+274 IPDLDGHEIPE
-285 DPKRPDESSEPALPP
+285 VPQEPSDPVIPP
-300 LMPELDGEEVPE
+300 VILDGEEVPE

-325 MPELDGEEV
+325 MPELDGQ
-334 PEVPSESLE
+334 
-343 PALPPLM
+343 
-350 PELDGEEVPEV
+350 
-361 PSESLEPAL
+361 
-370 PPLMPELD
+370 
-378 GEEVPEVPSESL
+378 
-390 EPALPPLMPELD
+390 
-402 GEEVPEKPSVDLP
+402 EVPEKPSIDLP

-511 KEPEVLMGGQSE
+511 KEP
-523 SVEFTKDT
+523 
-531 QTGMSGQTT
+531 
-540 PQVETEDTK
+540 
-549 EPGVLMGGQS
+549 GVLMGGQS

-593 GQSESVEFTKDTQ
+593 GQSESV
-606 TGMSGQTTPQV
+606 G
-617 ETEDTKEPGVLM
+617 
-629 GGQSESV
+629 
-636 EFTKDT
+636 FTKDT
-642 QTGMSGFSETVTI
+642 QTGMSGFSETATV

-675 ENREKP
+675 ENQEKP

-710 SIFSLL
+710 PIFSLL

>member
-13 FLVHTKRK
+13 FLAHTKRK

-28 VGVFFLLLACA
+28 VGVFFMLLACA

-54 TVPNFKSPDPD
+54 TVPNFKSLDPD
-65 YPWYGYDSYRG
+65 YPWYGYDAYRDW
-76 IFARYH
+76 FLRYH
-82 NLKVNLKGSK
+82 DLNVNLEGSTP
-92 EYQAYCFNLTKYFP
+92 YQVYCFNLLRQEPSKINSTRKNWFKKVDGDNAVFKKYATTP
-106 RPTYSTTN
+106 R
-114 NFYKKIDGSG
+114 I
-124 SAFKSYAANPR
+124 
-135 VLDENLDKLEKN
+135 ENGDLKRNLS
-147 ILNVIYNGYKSNANG
+147 NVIYNGYPNDANG
-162 FMNGI
+162 IMKGL
-167 EDLNA
+167 DRYNA
-172 ILVTQNAIWYYSDS
+172 ILVTQHAVWHYSDNS
-186 APLNDVNKMWEREV
+186 QYTIDKLWEEEAKK
-200 RNGEI
+200 NEI
-205 SESQVTLMREAL
+205 SQEQLKLMREAL
-217 KKLIDP
+217 KKLISPDLEKTVKNQLP
-223 NLEATAANKIP
+223 ENYKLNLFISKDNSI
-234 SGYRLN
+234 
-240 IFKSENEDYQ
+240 Q
-250 NLLSAEYVPD
+250 NLLSTEYVQD
-260 DPPKPGDTSEHNPK
+260 NPPKPGEVPKEESPKEENPK
-274 TPELDGTPIPE
+274 IPDLDGHEI
-285 DPKRPDESSEPALPP
+285 
-300 LMPELDGEEVPE
+300 PE
-312 VPSESLEPALPPL
+312 VPQEPSDPVIPP
-325 MPELDGEEV
+325 V
-334 PEVPSESLE
+334 I
-343 PALPPLM
+343 
-350 PELDGEEVPEV
+350 
-361 PSESLEPAL
+361 
-370 PPLMPELD
+370 LD

-511 KEPEVLMGGQSE
+511 KEP
-523 SVEFTKDT
+523 
-531 QTGMSGQTT
+531 
-540 PQVETEDTK
+540 
-549 EPGVLMGGQS
+549 GVLMGGQS

-568 QTGMSGQTTPQVE
+568 QTGMSGQTA
-581 TEDTKEP
+581 
-588 GVLMG
+588 
-593 GQSESVEFTKDTQ
+593 
-606 TGMSGQTTPQV
+606 PQV

-681 TKNITP
+681 TKNIAP

-695 ENVLAFLG
+695 GNVLAFLG

>member
-1 MNNKMFLNKEAG
+1 MVSSYMFVRGEKMNNKMFLNKEAG
-13 FLVHTKRK
+13 FLAHTKRK

-28 VGVFFLLLACA
+28 VGVFFMLLAYA

-54 TVPNFKSPDPD
+54 TVPHFKSPDPD
-65 YPWYGYDSYRG
+65 YPWYGYDAYGKGYPGYDISKY
-76 IFARYH
+76 YH
-82 NLKVNLKGSK
+82 DLRVNLNGSQV
-92 EYQAYCFNLTKYFP
+92 YQVYCFNIQKIFP
-106 RPTYSTTN
+106 YNVKSVTQKW
-114 NFYKKIDGSG
+114 FKKVEGNSDTFGL
-124 SAFKSYAANPR
+124 YAMNPR
-135 VLDENLDKLEKN
+135 VQGEELSQKLRS
-147 ILNVIYNGYKSNANG
+147 VMYNAYPKNANNIMDG
-162 FMNGI
+162 L
-167 EDLNA
+167 DTLNA
-172 ILVTQNAIWYYSDS
+172 IKVTQSAVWYYSDKS
-186 APLNDVNKMWEREV
+186 EFEVDKQWESELNNH
-200 RNGEI
+200 EI
-205 SESQVTLMREAL
+205 DQEQVTLMREAL
-217 KKLIDP
+217 RKLISSNLEETVEKKLP
-223 NLEATAANKIP
+223 ENYK
-234 SGYRLN
+234 LN
-240 IFKSENEDYQ
+240 IFNPQDTSIQ
-250 NLLSAEYVPD
+250 HLLSAEFVPEN
-260 DPPKPGDTSEHNPK
+260 PPRPGETPEYGPK
-274 TPELDGTPIPE
+274 TPELDGSPIPE
-285 DPKRPDESSEPALPP
+285 DPKHPDDNLEPTLPP
-300 LMPELDGEEVPE
+300 VMLDGEEVPE

-325 MPELDGEEV
+325 MPELDGQ
-334 PEVPSESLE
+334 
-343 PALPPLM
+343 
-350 PELDGEEVPEV
+350 
-361 PSESLEPAL
+361 
-370 PPLMPELD
+370 
-378 GEEVPEVPSESL
+378 
-390 EPALPPLMPELD
+390 
-402 GEEVPEKPSVDLP
+402 EVPEKPSIDLP

-511 KEPEVLMGGQSE
+511 KEP
-523 SVEFTKDT
+523 
-531 QTGMSGQTT
+531 
-540 PQVETEDTK
+540 
-549 EPGVLMGGQS
+549 
-559 ESVEFTKDT
+559 
-568 QTGMSGQTTPQVE
+568 
-581 TEDTKEP
+581 
-588 GVLMG
+588 
-593 GQSESVEFTKDTQ
+593 
-606 TGMSGQTTPQV
+606 
-617 ETEDTKEPGVLM
+617 GVLM

-642 QTGMSGFSETVTI
+642 QTGMSGFSETATV

-662 LVFHFDNNEPKVE
+662 LVFHFDNNEPEVE

>member
-1 MNNKMFLNKEAG
+1 MVSSYMFLRGEKMNNKIFLNKEAG
-13 FLVHTKRK
+13 FLAHTKRK

-28 VGVFFLLLACA
+28 VGVFFMLLACA

-65 YPWYGYDSYRG
+65 YPWYGYDAYTG
-76 IFARYH
+76 AFLRYH
-82 NLKVNLKGSK
+82 DLRVNLNGSRS
-92 EYQAYCFNLTKYFP
+92 YQVYCFNIKKNYPRPFTSSDKKWYKRLEGTAETFKVHAMAPRVGGEELTK
-106 RPTYSTTN
+106 
-114 NFYKKIDGSG
+114 
-124 SAFKSYAANPR
+124 
-135 VLDENLDKLEKN
+135 KLRS
-147 ILNVIYNGYKSNANG
+147 VMYNGYPNDGNNIMKGLEPSNA
-162 FMNGI
+162 I
-167 EDLNA
+167 E
-172 ILVTQNAIWYYSDS
+172 VTQYAVWYYSDKS
-186 APLNDVNKMWEREV
+186 QYEIETLWKSEAKE
-200 RNGEI
+200 GKI

-217 KKLIDP
+217 RKLISSDED
-223 NLEATAANKIP
+223 LVKQVP
-234 SGYRLN
+234 SN
-240 IFKSENEDYQ
+240 FKLSTFESSDKSYQ
-250 NLLSAEYVPD
+250 NLLSAEFVPD

-274 TPELDGTPIPE
+274 TPELDGSPIPE
-285 DPKRPDESSEPALPP
+285 DPKHPDDNLEPTLPP
-300 LMPELDGEEVPE
+300 VMLDGEEVPE

-402 GEEVPEKPSVDLP
+402 GQEVPEKPSVDLP

-511 KEPEVLMGGQSE
+511 KEP
-523 SVEFTKDT
+523 
-531 QTGMSGQTT
+531 
-540 PQVETEDTK
+540 
-549 EPGVLMGGQS
+549 
-559 ESVEFTKDT
+559 
-568 QTGMSGQTTPQVE
+568 
-581 TEDTKEP
+581 
-588 GVLMG
+588 
-593 GQSESVEFTKDTQ
+593 
-606 TGMSGQTTPQV
+606 
-617 ETEDTKEPGVLM
+617 GVLM

-695 ENVLAFLG
+695 GNVLAFLG

>member
-13 FLVHTKRK
+13 FLAHTKRK

-28 VGVFFLLLACA
+28 VGVFFMLLACA

-54 TVPNFKSPDPD
+54 TVPNHSSTNPEF
-65 YPWYGYDSYRG
+65 PWYGYDSYRG

-223 NLEATAANKIP
+223 NLEATAVNKIP

-274 TPELDGTPIPE
+274 TPELDGSPIPE
-285 DPKRPDESSEPALPP
+285 DPKHPDDNLEPTLPP
-300 LMPELDGEEVPE
+300 VMLDGEEVPE
-312 VPSESLEPALPPL
+312 VPSESLEPAFPPL
-325 MPELDGEEV
+325 MPELDGQ
-334 PEVPSESLE
+334 
-343 PALPPLM
+343 
-350 PELDGEEVPEV
+350 
-361 PSESLEPAL
+361 
-370 PPLMPELD
+370 
-378 GEEVPEVPSESL
+378 
-390 EPALPPLMPELD
+390 
-402 GEEVPEKPSVDLP
+402 EVPEKPSVDLP

-511 KEPEVLMGGQSE
+511 KEP
-523 SVEFTKDT
+523 
-531 QTGMSGQTT
+531 
-540 PQVETEDTK
+540 
-549 EPGVLMGGQS
+549 GVLMGGQS

-568 QTGMSGQTTPQVE
+568 QTGMSGQTA
-581 TEDTKEP
+581 
-588 GVLMG
+588 
-593 GQSESVEFTKDTQ
+593 
-606 TGMSGQTTPQV
+606 PQV

-681 TKNITP
+681 TKNIAP

-695 ENVLAFLG
+695 GNVLAFLG

>member
-1 MNNKMFLNKEAG
+1 MVSSYMFVRGEKMNNKMFLNKEAG
-13 FLVHTKRK
+13 FLAHTKRK

-28 VGVFFLLLACA
+28 VGVFFMLLACA
-39 GAIGFGQVAYAADEK
+39 GAIRFGQVAYAADER

-65 YPWYGYDSYRG
+65 YPWYGYDAYTG
-76 IFARYH
+76 AFLRYH
-82 NLKVNLKGSK
+82 DLRVNLNGSRS
-92 EYQAYCFNLTKYFP
+92 YQVYCFNIKKNYPRPFTSSDKKWYKRLEGTAETFKVHAMAPRVGGEELTK
-106 RPTYSTTN
+106 
-114 NFYKKIDGSG
+114 
-124 SAFKSYAANPR
+124 
-135 VLDENLDKLEKN
+135 KLRS
-147 ILNVIYNGYKSNANG
+147 VMYNGYPNDGNNIMKGLEPSNA
-162 FMNGI
+162 I
-167 EDLNA
+167 E
-172 ILVTQNAIWYYSDS
+172 VTQYAVWYYSDKS
-186 APLNDVNKMWEREV
+186 QYEIETLWKSEAKE
-200 RNGEI
+200 GKI

-217 KKLIDP
+217 RKLISSDED
-223 NLEATAANKIP
+223 LVKQVP
-234 SGYRLN
+234 SN
-240 IFKSENEDYQ
+240 FKLSTFESSDKSYQ
-250 NLLSAEYVPD
+250 NLLSAEFVPD

-274 TPELDGTPIPE
+274 TPELDGSPIPE
-285 DPKRPDESSEPALPP
+285 DPKHPDDNLEPTLPP
-300 LMPELDGEEVPE
+300 VM
-312 VPSESLEPALPPL
+312 
-325 MPELDGEEV
+325 
-334 PEVPSESLE
+334 
-343 PALPPLM
+343 
-350 PELDGEEVPEV
+350 
-361 PSESLEPAL
+361 
-370 PPLMPELD
+370 LD

-463 FSGNMVETEDTKEP
+463 FSGNMVETENTKEP
-477 EVLMGGQSESVEF
+477 E
-490 TKDTQTGMSG
+490 
-500 QTTPQVETEDT
+500 
-511 KEPEVLMGGQSE
+511 
-523 SVEFTKDT
+523 
-531 QTGMSGQTT
+531 
-540 PQVETEDTK
+540 
-549 EPGVLMGGQS
+549 VLMGGQS

-695 ENVLAFLG
+695 GNVLAFLG

>member
-1 MNNKMFLNKEAG
+1 MNNKIFLNKEAG
-13 FLVHTKRK
+13 FLAHTKRK

-28 VGVFFLLLACA
+28 VGVFFMLLACA
-39 GAIGFGQVAYAADEK
+39 GAIGFGQVAYAADER

-65 YPWYGYDSYRG
+65 YPWYGYDAYTG
-76 IFARYH
+76 AFLRYH
-82 NLKVNLKGSK
+82 DLRVNLNGSRS
-92 EYQAYCFNLTKYFP
+92 YQVYCFNIKKNYPRPFTSSDKKWYKRLEGTAETFKVHAMAPRVGGEELTK
-106 RPTYSTTN
+106 
-114 NFYKKIDGSG
+114 
-124 SAFKSYAANPR
+124 
-135 VLDENLDKLEKN
+135 KLRS
-147 ILNVIYNGYKSNANG
+147 VMYNGYPNDGNNIMKGLEPSNA
-162 FMNGI
+162 I
-167 EDLNA
+167 E
-172 ILVTQNAIWYYSDS
+172 VTQYAVWYYSDKS
-186 APLNDVNKMWEREV
+186 QYEIETLWKSEAKE
-200 RNGEI
+200 GKI

-217 KKLIDP
+217 RKLISSDED
-223 NLEATAANKIP
+223 LVKQVP
-234 SGYRLN
+234 SN
-240 IFKSENEDYQ
+240 FKLSTFESSDKSYQ
-250 NLLSAEYVPD
+250 NLLSAEFVPD

-274 TPELDGTPIPE
+274 TPELDGSPIPE
-285 DPKRPDESSEPALPP
+285 DPKHPDDNLEPTLPP
-300 LMPELDGEEVPE
+300 VM
-312 VPSESLEPALPPL
+312 
-325 MPELDGEEV
+325 
-334 PEVPSESLE
+334 
-343 PALPPLM
+343 
-350 PELDGEEVPEV
+350 
-361 PSESLEPAL
+361 
-370 PPLMPELD
+370 LD

-463 FSGNMVETEDTKEP
+463 FSGNMVETEN
-477 EVLMGGQSESVEF
+477 
-490 TKDTQTGMSG
+490 
-500 QTTPQVETEDT
+500 T

-568 QTGMSGQTTPQVE
+568 QTGMSGQTA
-581 TEDTKEP
+581 
-588 GVLMG
+588 
-593 GQSESVEFTKDTQ
+593 
-606 TGMSGQTTPQV
+606 PQV

-695 ENVLAFLG
+695 GNVLAFLG

>member
-13 FLVHTKRK
+13 FLAHTKRK

-28 VGVFFLLLACA
+28 VGVFFMLLAYA

-65 YPWYGYDSYRG
+65 YPWYGYDAYGKGYPGYDISKY
-76 IFARYH
+76 YH
-82 NLKVNLKGSK
+82 DLRVNLNGSQV
-92 EYQAYCFNLTKYFP
+92 YQVYCFNIQKIFP
-106 RPTYSTTN
+106 YNVKSVTQKW
-114 NFYKKIDGSG
+114 FKKVEGNSDTFGL
-124 SAFKSYAANPR
+124 YAMNPR
-135 VLDENLDKLEKN
+135 VQGEELSQKLRS
-147 ILNVIYNGYKSNANG
+147 VMYNAYPKNANNIMDG
-162 FMNGI
+162 L
-167 EDLNA
+167 DTLNA
-172 ILVTQNAIWYYSDS
+172 IKVTQSAVWYYSDKS
-186 APLNDVNKMWEREV
+186 EFEVDKQWESELNNH
-200 RNGEI
+200 EI
-205 SESQVTLMREAL
+205 DQEQVTLMREAL
-217 KKLIDP
+217 RKLISSNLEETVEKKLP
-223 NLEATAANKIP
+223 ENYK
-234 SGYRLN
+234 LN
-240 IFKSENEDYQ
+240 IFNPQDTSIQ
-250 NLLSAEYVPD
+250 HLLSAEFVPEN
-260 DPPKPGDTSEHNPK
+260 PPRPGETPEYGPK
-274 TPELDGTPIPE
+274 TPELDGSPIPE
-285 DPKRPDESSEPALPP
+285 DPKHPDDNLEPTLPP
-300 LMPELDGEEVPE
+300 VMLDGEEVPE

-325 MPELDGEEV
+325 MPELDGQEV

-350 PELDGEEVPEV
+350 PELDGQ
-361 PSESLEPAL
+361 
-370 PPLMPELD
+370 
-378 GEEVPEVPSESL
+378 
-390 EPALPPLMPELD
+390 
-402 GEEVPEKPSVDLP
+402 EVPEKPSIDLP

-511 KEPEVLMGGQSE
+511 KEP
-523 SVEFTKDT
+523 
-531 QTGMSGQTT
+531 
-540 PQVETEDTK
+540 
-549 EPGVLMGGQS
+549 
-559 ESVEFTKDT
+559 
-568 QTGMSGQTTPQVE
+568 
-581 TEDTKEP
+581 
-588 GVLMG
+588 
-593 GQSESVEFTKDTQ
+593 
-606 TGMSGQTTPQV
+606 
-617 ETEDTKEPGVLM
+617 GVLM

-642 QTGMSGFSETVTI
+642 QTGMSGFSETATV

-662 LVFHFDNNEPKVE
+662 LVFHFDNNEPEVE

>member
-606 TGMSGQTTPQV
+606 TGMSG
-617 ETEDTKEPGVLM
+617 
-629 GGQSESV
+629 
-636 EFTKDT
+636 
-642 QTGMSGFSETVTI
+642 FSETVTI

>member
-334 PEVPSESLE
+334 PE
-343 PALPPLM
+343 
-350 PELDGEEVPEV
+350 
-361 PSESLEPAL
+361 
-370 PPLMPELD
+370 
-378 GEEVPEVPSESL
+378 
-390 EPALPPLMPELD
+390 
-402 GEEVPEKPSVDLP
+402 KPSVDLP

-606 TGMSGQTTPQV
+606 TGMSG
-617 ETEDTKEPGVLM
+617 
-629 GGQSESV
+629 
-636 EFTKDT
+636 
-642 QTGMSGFSETVTI
+642 FSETVTI

>member
-1 MNNKMFLNKEAG
+1 MNNKIFLNKEAG
-13 FLVHTKRK
+13 FLAHTKRK

-28 VGVFFLLLACA
+28 VGVFFMLLACA
-39 GAIGFGQVAYAADEK
+39 GAIGFGQVAYAADER

-65 YPWYGYDSYRG
+65 YPWYGYDAYTG
-76 IFARYH
+76 AFLRYH
-82 NLKVNLKGSK
+82 DLRVNLNGSRS
-92 EYQAYCFNLTKYFP
+92 YQVYCFNIKKNYPRPFTSSDKKWYKRLEGTAETFKVHAMAPRVGGEELTK
-106 RPTYSTTN
+106 
-114 NFYKKIDGSG
+114 
-124 SAFKSYAANPR
+124 
-135 VLDENLDKLEKN
+135 KLRS
-147 ILNVIYNGYKSNANG
+147 VMYNGYPNDGNNIMKGLEPSNA
-162 FMNGI
+162 I
-167 EDLNA
+167 E
-172 ILVTQNAIWYYSDS
+172 VTQYAVWYYSDKS
-186 APLNDVNKMWEREV
+186 QYEIETLWKSEAKE
-200 RNGEI
+200 GKI

-217 KKLIDP
+217 RKLISSDED
-223 NLEATAANKIP
+223 LVKQVP
-234 SGYRLN
+234 SN
-240 IFKSENEDYQ
+240 FKLSTFESSDKSYQ
-250 NLLSAEYVPD
+250 NLLSAEFVPD

-274 TPELDGTPIPE
+274 TPELDGSPIPE
-285 DPKRPDESSEPALPP
+285 DPKHPDDNLEPTLPP
-300 LMPELDGEEVPE
+300 VMLDGEEVPE

-343 PALPPLM
+343 PAFPPLM
-350 PELDGEEVPEV
+350 PELDGQEVPEV

-378 GEEVPEVPSESL
+378 GQ
-390 EPALPPLMPELD
+390 
-402 GEEVPEKPSVDLP
+402 EVPEKPSVDLP

-500 QTTPQVETEDT
+500 QTA
-511 KEPEVLMGGQSE
+511 
-523 SVEFTKDT
+523 
-531 QTGMSGQTT
+531 
-540 PQVETEDTK
+540 
-549 EPGVLMGGQS
+549 
-559 ESVEFTKDT
+559 
-568 QTGMSGQTTPQVE
+568 
-581 TEDTKEP
+581 
-588 GVLMG
+588 
-593 GQSESVEFTKDTQ
+593 
-606 TGMSGQTTPQV
+606 PQV

-695 ENVLAFLG
+695 GNVLAFLG

>member
-1 MNNKMFLNKEAG
+1 MNNKIFLNKEAG
-13 FLVHTKRK
+13 FLAHTKRK

-28 VGVFFLLLACA
+28 VGVFFMLLACA
-39 GAIGFGQVAYAADEK
+39 GAIGFGQVAYAADER
-54 TVPNFKSPDPD
+54 TVPNHSSPNPEF
-65 YPWYGYDSYRG
+65 PWYGYDAYRG
-76 IFARYH
+76 WFLRYH
-82 NLKVNLKGSK
+82 DLNVNLEGSTS
-92 EYQAYCFNLTKYFP
+92 YQVYCFNLVRQEPSKVNGLRKNWF
-106 RPTYSTTN
+106 
-114 NFYKKIDGSG
+114 KKVDGDN
-124 SAFKSYAANPR
+124 AVFKKYAANPR
-135 VLDENLDKLEKN
+135 VIDGDLERN
-147 ILNVIYNGYKSNANG
+147 ILNVIYNGYSSDANG
-162 FMNGI
+162 IMKGL
-167 EDLNA
+167 DRYNA
-172 ILVTQNAIWYYSDS
+172 ILVTQTAIWYYSDS
-186 APLNDVNKMWEREV
+186 SPISLSAAETMWEKEAES
-200 RNGEI
+200 GDI
-205 SESQVTLMREAL
+205 SWEQVKLMREAL

-223 NLEATAANKIP
+223 KLGETVVKKLPKNYK
-234 SGYRLN
+234 LN
-240 IFKSENEDYQ
+240 IFVSKDESIQ

-260 DPPKPGDTSEHNPK
+260 SPPMPGEVPKEESPKEENPK
-274 TPELDGTPIPE
+274 IPDLDGREIPE
-285 DPKRPDESSEPALPP
+285 VPQEPSDPVIPPVILDGEEVPEVPSESLEPAFPP
-300 LMPELDGEEVPE
+300 LMPELDGQEVPE

-325 MPELDGEEV
+325 MPELDGQ
-334 PEVPSESLE
+334 
-343 PALPPLM
+343 
-350 PELDGEEVPEV
+350 
-361 PSESLEPAL
+361 
-370 PPLMPELD
+370 
-378 GEEVPEVPSESL
+378 
-390 EPALPPLMPELD
+390 
-402 GEEVPEKPSVDLP
+402 EVPEKPSVDLP

-511 KEPEVLMGGQSE
+511 KEP
-523 SVEFTKDT
+523 
-531 QTGMSGQTT
+531 
-540 PQVETEDTK
+540 
-549 EPGVLMGGQS
+549 GVLMGGQS

-606 TGMSGQTTPQV
+606 TGMSGQTAPQV

-681 TKNITP
+681 TKNIAP

-695 ENVLAFLG
+695 GNVLAFLG

>member
-1 MNNKMFLNKEAG
+1 MVSSYMFARGEKMNNKMFLNKEAG

-334 PEVPSESLE
+334 PE
-343 PALPPLM
+343 
-350 PELDGEEVPEV
+350 
-361 PSESLEPAL
+361 
-370 PPLMPELD
+370 
-378 GEEVPEVPSESL
+378 
-390 EPALPPLMPELD
+390 
-402 GEEVPEKPSVDLP
+402 KPSVDLP

-606 TGMSGQTTPQV
+606 TGMSG
-617 ETEDTKEPGVLM
+617 
-629 GGQSESV
+629 
-636 EFTKDT
+636 
-642 QTGMSGFSETVTI
+642 FSETVTI

>member
-54 TVPNFKSPDPD
+54 TVPNRINSNPEF
-65 YPWYGYDSYRG
+65 PWYGYDSYSGRLL
-76 IFARYH
+76 RYH
-82 NLKVNLKGSK
+82 NLKVNLNGSK

-114 NFYKKIDGSG
+114 NFYKKIVGSG
-124 SAFKSYAANPR
+124 SVFKSYAANPR

-167 EDLNA
+167 EDFNA
-172 ILVTQNAIWYYSDS
+172 ILVTQTAIWYYSDS
-186 APLNDVNKMWEREV
+186 SPVSATAVEKMWDREV
-200 RNGEI
+200 KDGDI
-205 SESQVTLMREAL
+205 SLEQVKLMRDAL

-223 NLEATAANKIP
+223 NLEATAVNKIP

-240 IFKSENEDYQ
+240 IFESENEAYQ

-260 DPPKPGDTSEHNPK
+260 SPPMPGEVPKEESPKEENPK
-274 TPELDGTPIPE
+274 IPDLDGHEIPE
-285 DPKRPDESSEPALPP
+285 VPQEPSDPVIPP
-300 LMPELDGEEVPE
+300 VILDGEEVPE

-325 MPELDGEEV
+325 MPELDGQEV
-334 PEVPSESLE
+334 PEVSSESLE

-350 PELDGEEVPEV
+350 PELDGQ
-361 PSESLEPAL
+361 
-370 PPLMPELD
+370 
-378 GEEVPEVPSESL
+378 
-390 EPALPPLMPELD
+390 
-402 GEEVPEKPSVDLP
+402 EVPEKPSIDLP

-463 FSGNMVETEDTKEP
+463 FSGNM
-477 EVLMGGQSESVEF
+477 
-490 TKDTQTGMSG
+490 
-500 QTTPQVETEDT
+500 
-511 KEPEVLMGGQSE
+511 
-523 SVEFTKDT
+523 
-531 QTGMSGQTT
+531 
-540 PQVETEDTK
+540 VETEDTK

-606 TGMSGQTTPQV
+606 TGMSGQTAPQV

-681 TKNITP
+681 TKNIAP

-695 ENVLAFLG
+695 GNVLAFLG

>member
-1 MNNKMFLNKEAG
+1 M
-13 FLVHTKRK
+13 
-21 RRFAVTL
+21 
-28 VGVFFLLLACA
+28 
-39 GAIGFGQVAYAADEK
+39 
-54 TVPNFKSPDPD
+54 
-65 YPWYGYDSYRG
+65 
-76 IFARYH
+76 
-82 NLKVNLKGSK
+82 
-92 EYQAYCFNLTKYFP
+92 
-106 RPTYSTTN
+106 
-114 NFYKKIDGSG
+114 
-124 SAFKSYAANPR
+124 
-135 VLDENLDKLEKN
+135 
-147 ILNVIYNGYKSNANG
+147 YNGYPNDGNNIMKGLEPSNA
-162 FMNGI
+162 I
-167 EDLNA
+167 E
-172 ILVTQNAIWYYSDS
+172 VTQYAVWYYSDKS
-186 APLNDVNKMWEREV
+186 QYEIETLWKSEAKE
-200 RNGEI
+200 GKI

-217 KKLIDP
+217 RKLISSDED
-223 NLEATAANKIP
+223 LVKQVP
-234 SGYRLN
+234 SN
-240 IFKSENEDYQ
+240 FKLSTFESSDKSYQ

-334 PEVPSESLE
+334 PE
-343 PALPPLM
+343 
-350 PELDGEEVPEV
+350 
-361 PSESLEPAL
+361 
-370 PPLMPELD
+370 
-378 GEEVPEVPSESL
+378 
-390 EPALPPLMPELD
+390 
-402 GEEVPEKPSVDLP
+402 KPSVDLP
-415 IEVPRYEFNNKDQSP
+415 IEVSRYEFNNKDQSP

-500 QTTPQVETEDT
+500 
-511 KEPEVLMGGQSE
+511 
-523 SVEFTKDT
+523 
-531 QTGMSGQTT
+531 
-540 PQVETEDTK
+540 
-549 EPGVLMGGQS
+549 
-559 ESVEFTKDT
+559 
-568 QTGMSGQTTPQVE
+568 
-581 TEDTKEP
+581 
-588 GVLMG
+588 
-593 GQSESVEFTKDTQ
+593 
-606 TGMSGQTTPQV
+606 
-617 ETEDTKEPGVLM
+617 
-629 GGQSESV
+629 
-636 EFTKDT
+636 
-642 QTGMSGFSETVTI
+642 FSETVTI

-681 TKNITP
+681 TKNIAP

-695 ENVLAFLG
+695 GNVLAFLG

>member
-1 MNNKMFLNKEAG
+1 MRGEKMNNKIFLNKEAG
-13 FLVHTKRK
+13 FLAHTKRK

-28 VGVFFLLLACA
+28 VGVFFMLLACA
-39 GAIGFGQVAYAADEK
+39 GAIGFGQVAYAADER

-65 YPWYGYDSYRG
+65 YPWYGYDAYTG
-76 IFARYH
+76 AFLRYH
-82 NLKVNLKGSK
+82 DLRVNLNGSRS
-92 EYQAYCFNLTKYFP
+92 YQVYCFNIKKNYPRPFTSSDKKWYKRLEGTAETFKVHAMAPRVGGEELTK
-106 RPTYSTTN
+106 
-114 NFYKKIDGSG
+114 
-124 SAFKSYAANPR
+124 
-135 VLDENLDKLEKN
+135 KLRS
-147 ILNVIYNGYKSNANG
+147 VMYNGYPNDGNNIMKGLEPSNA
-162 FMNGI
+162 I
-167 EDLNA
+167 E
-172 ILVTQNAIWYYSDS
+172 VTQYAVWYYSDKS
-186 APLNDVNKMWEREV
+186 QYEIETLWKSEAKE
-200 RNGEI
+200 GKI

-217 KKLIDP
+217 RKLISSDED
-223 NLEATAANKIP
+223 LVKQVP
-234 SGYRLN
+234 SN
-240 IFKSENEDYQ
+240 FKLSTFESSDKSYQ
-250 NLLSAEYVPD
+250 NLLSAEFVPD

-274 TPELDGTPIPE
+274 TPELDGSPIPE
-285 DPKRPDESSEPALPP
+285 DPKHPDDNLEPTLPP
-300 LMPELDGEEVPE
+300 VM
-312 VPSESLEPALPPL
+312 
-325 MPELDGEEV
+325 
-334 PEVPSESLE
+334 
-343 PALPPLM
+343 
-350 PELDGEEVPEV
+350 
-361 PSESLEPAL
+361 
-370 PPLMPELD
+370 LD

-463 FSGNMVETEDTKEP
+463 FSGNMVETEN
-477 EVLMGGQSESVEF
+477 
-490 TKDTQTGMSG
+490 
-500 QTTPQVETEDT
+500 T

-568 QTGMSGQTTPQVE
+568 QTGMSGQTA
-581 TEDTKEP
+581 
-588 GVLMG
+588 
-593 GQSESVEFTKDTQ
+593 
-606 TGMSGQTTPQV
+606 PQV

-695 ENVLAFLG
+695 GNVLAFLG

>member
-1 MNNKMFLNKEAG
+1 MNNKIFLNKEAG
-13 FLVHTKRK
+13 FLAHTKRK

-28 VGVFFLLLACA
+28 VGVFFMLLACA
-39 GAIGFGQVAYAADEK
+39 GAIGFGQVAYAADER
-54 TVPNFKSPDPD
+54 TVPNHSSPNPEF
-65 YPWYGYDSYRG
+65 PWYGYDAYRG
-76 IFARYH
+76 WFLRYH
-82 NLKVNLKGSK
+82 DLNVNLEGSTS
-92 EYQAYCFNLTKYFP
+92 YQVYCFNLVRQEPSKVNGLRKNWF
-106 RPTYSTTN
+106 
-114 NFYKKIDGSG
+114 KKVDGDN
-124 SAFKSYAANPR
+124 AVFKKYAANPR
-135 VLDENLDKLEKN
+135 VIDGDLERN
-147 ILNVIYNGYKSNANG
+147 ILNVIYNGYSSDANG
-162 FMNGI
+162 IMKGL
-167 EDLNA
+167 DRYNA
-172 ILVTQNAIWYYSDS
+172 ILVTQTAIWYYSDS
-186 APLNDVNKMWEREV
+186 SPISLSAAETMWEKEAES
-200 RNGEI
+200 GDI
-205 SESQVTLMREAL
+205 SWEQVKLMREAL

-223 NLEATAANKIP
+223 KLGETVVKKLPKNYK
-234 SGYRLN
+234 LN
-240 IFKSENEDYQ
+240 IFVSKDESIQ

-260 DPPKPGDTSEHNPK
+260 SPPMPGEVPKEESPKEENPK
-274 TPELDGTPIPE
+274 IPDLDGREI
-285 DPKRPDESSEPALPP
+285 
-300 LMPELDGEEVPE
+300 PE
-312 VPSESLEPALPPL
+312 VPQEPSDPVIPP
-325 MPELDGEEV
+325 V
-334 PEVPSESLE
+334 I
-343 PALPPLM
+343 
-350 PELDGEEVPEV
+350 
-361 PSESLEPAL
+361 
-370 PPLMPELD
+370 LD

-477 EVLMGGQSESVEF
+477 GVLMGGQSESVEF

-568 QTGMSGQTTPQVE
+568 QTGMSGQTA
-581 TEDTKEP
+581 
-588 GVLMG
+588 
-593 GQSESVEFTKDTQ
+593 
-606 TGMSGQTTPQV
+606 PQV

-681 TKNITP
+681 TKNIAP

-695 ENVLAFLG
+695 GNVLAFLG

>member
-1 MNNKMFLNKEAG
+1 MVSSYMFARGEKMNNKMFLNKEAG

-350 PELDGEEVPEV
+350 PELDGEEVPE
-361 PSESLEPAL
+361 
-370 PPLMPELD
+370 
-378 GEEVPEVPSESL
+378 
-390 EPALPPLMPELD
+390 
-402 GEEVPEKPSVDLP
+402 KPSVDLP

-477 EVLMGGQSESVEF
+477 E
-490 TKDTQTGMSG
+490 
-500 QTTPQVETEDT
+500 
-511 KEPEVLMGGQSE
+511 
-523 SVEFTKDT
+523 
-531 QTGMSGQTT
+531 
-540 PQVETEDTK
+540 
-549 EPGVLMGGQS
+549 VLMGGQS

>member
-13 FLVHTKRK
+13 FLAHTKRK

-28 VGVFFLLLACA
+28 VGVFFMLLVCA

-54 TVPNFKSPDPD
+54 TVPNRINSNPEF
-65 YPWYGYDSYRG
+65 PWYGYDSYSGRLL
-76 IFARYH
+76 RYH
-82 NLKVNLKGSK
+82 NLKVNLNGSK
-92 EYQAYCFNLTKYFP
+92 EYQAYCFNLKRFEP
-106 RPTYSTTN
+106 KKEESSSPN
-114 NFYKKIDGSG
+114 WYKKLDGSTET
-124 SAFKSYAANPR
+124 FKKYAENPR
-135 VLDENLDKLEKN
+135 FSGEELRRHILKVL
-147 ILNVIYNGYKSNANG
+147 YNGYPNSNEI
-162 FMNGI
+162 MKGI
-167 EDLNA
+167 DPLNA

-186 APLNDVNKMWEREV
+186 APINDINNFFTSEANDLN
-200 RNGEI
+200 I
-205 SESQVTLMREAL
+205 PPQQLTLMREAL
-217 KKLIDP
+217 RKLISSDE
-223 NLEATAANKIP
+223 NLVKQVP
-234 SGYRLN
+234 SNFKLS
-240 IFKSENEDYQ
+240 IFESSDKSYQ

-334 PEVPSESLE
+334 PEVPNESLE

-350 PELDGEEVPEV
+350 PELDGQEVPEV

-378 GEEVPEVPSESL
+378 GEEIPEVPSESL

-402 GEEVPEKPSVDLP
+402 GQEVPEKPSVDLP

-511 KEPEVLMGGQSE
+511 KEP
-523 SVEFTKDT
+523 
-531 QTGMSGQTT
+531 
-540 PQVETEDTK
+540 
-549 EPGVLMGGQS
+549 
-559 ESVEFTKDT
+559 
-568 QTGMSGQTTPQVE
+568 
-581 TEDTKEP
+581 
-588 GVLMG
+588 
-593 GQSESVEFTKDTQ
+593 
-606 TGMSGQTTPQV
+606 
-617 ETEDTKEPGVLM
+617 GVLM

-655 VEDTRPK
+655 IEDTRPK

-695 ENVLAFLG
+695 GNVLAFLG